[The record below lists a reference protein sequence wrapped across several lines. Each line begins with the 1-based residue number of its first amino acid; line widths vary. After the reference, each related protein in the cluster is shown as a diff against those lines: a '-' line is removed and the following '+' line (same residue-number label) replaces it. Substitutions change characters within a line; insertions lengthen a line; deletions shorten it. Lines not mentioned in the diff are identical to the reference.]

1 VLGWVDSVVVG
12 VVEVDT
18 TSDVVVVTVVVV
30 DWVEVEVE
38 APSGLIS
45 GTLEGVAARSSSQG
59 GRALAVVA
67 AELAAA
73 GSQV

>member
-1 VLGWVDSVVVG
+1 MLGSVDSVVV
-12 VVEVDT
+12 
-18 TSDVVVVTVVVV
+18 VVVVETNSVVVDAVVVV

-45 GTLEGVAARSSSQG
+45 GTLEGVAARSSNHG
-59 GRALAVVA
+59 GNALAVVA
-67 AELAAA
+67 AALVVA